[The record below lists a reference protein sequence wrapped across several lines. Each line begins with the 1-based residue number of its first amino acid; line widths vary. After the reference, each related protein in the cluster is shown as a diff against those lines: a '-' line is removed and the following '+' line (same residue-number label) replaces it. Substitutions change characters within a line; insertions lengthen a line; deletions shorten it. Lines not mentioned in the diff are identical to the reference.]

1 MTCKC
6 ANDRHPV
13 SSGLAHAGLLIDE
26 INRLHV
32 QVADLQA
39 RVRKLDDLAH
49 LDHLV
54 GLPNRRCFL
63 RDLDKAIARV
73 NRYGGSAAVVF
84 VDVDGL
90 KQINDRFGHPTGDA
104 VLIKVASILSDSV
117 RASDV
122 VARLSGD
129 EFAILLFETDE
140 LSAWNLALRIV
151 ETTLASRFFVGA
163 DSVTLSVA
171 AGAGAIQAGDQPKD
185 AILRADKAM
194 YRFKSAER
202 TRLTP
207 SSRQK
212 PTVVPPR
219 LVDGLPTLQLPAR

>member
-1 MTCKC
+1 MTCEC
-6 ANDRHPV
+6 ANDRFPV
-13 SSGLAHAGLLIDE
+13 SSGLAQAKLLIDE

-39 RVRKLDDLAH
+39 RVRKLDGLAH

-73 NRYGGSAAVVF
+73 NRYGRSAAVVF

-104 VLIKVASILSDSV
+104 VLIKVASILADSV

-129 EFAILLFETDE
+129 EFAILLFEADE
-140 LSAWNLALRIV
+140 LTAWKLALRIV
-151 ETTLASRFFVGA
+151 ETTLESRFSVGA
-163 DSVTLSVA
+163 DSVTLSVS
-171 AGAGAIQAGDQPKD
+171 AGAGAIQAEDQPDD

-194 YRFKSAER
+194 YRFKSAEH
-202 TRLTP
+202 TRLSP
-207 SSRQK
+207 RGRDQS
-212 PTVVPPR
+212 TVVPPR
-219 LVDGLPTLQLPAR
+219 LVDRQNVLQLPA